1 MHRIAILTTANQALF
16 ELGCAVELFALA
28 RPEFDNWYK
37 TDVISLSGK
46 KHQATAGVIIEVQ
59 QKNDLS
65 EYDTLIV
72 PSWDTQTD
80 DPTLATMIFDFHQKG
95 GRVFSFCSGA
105 YLLASSGLLDEKPAT
120 THWRYAEHFKARF
133 PCIKFQDNV
142 LYVHEGNYGCSA
154 GSAAAIDLGI
164 AIIREDFGYE
174 AANQV
179 ARRLVLAA
187 HRDGGQ
193 AQYCDSAPIQKNQFF
208 SDMLHWVAD
217 NLQQT
222 IEIDE
227 MAART
232 AMSRRTFDRKFR
244 ATMGMSAKT
253 WLIKR
258 RLDTA
263 RQLLESSE
271 YSIEQIAELSG
282 FANGNALRHN
292 FRKHLRLSP
301 SKIREQFSQSR
312 TLKPESPK

>member
-28 RPEFDNWYK
+28 RPEFDEWYE
-37 TDVISLSGK
+37 TDVISLSDN
-46 KHQATAGVIIEVQ
+46 KHQTTAGVMIEVE

-72 PSWDTQTD
+72 PGWGTQTED
-80 DPTLATMIFDFHQKG
+80 QILANKVLDFHQNS

-105 YLLASSGLLDEKPAT
+105 YLLASSGLLDNKPAT

-133 PCIKFQDNV
+133 PHVRFQDNV
-142 LYVHEGNYGCSA
+142 LYVHEGDYGCSA

-174 AANQV
+174 AANHV

-193 AQYCDSAPIQKNQFF
+193 AQYCESPSIQENRFF
-208 SDMLHWVAD
+208 SNMLNWMAD
-217 NLQQT
+217 NLQHT
-222 IEIDE
+222 IKVDE
-227 MAART
+227 MAARS
-232 AMSRRTFDRKFR
+232 AMSRRTFDRKFH
-244 ATMGMSAKT
+244 AAMGMSAKS

-258 RLDTA
+258 RLDAA

-271 YSIEQIAELSG
+271 HSIEKIAELSG

-292 FRKHLRLSP
+292 FRKHLGLSP
-301 SKIREQFSQSR
+301 GKIREQFSHSPILKPA
-312 TLKPESPK
+312 TLK